1 MDPFVIFGEEA
12 YDNSVNNAR
21 SKDRLSEKVRL
32 NEVKYMGTIQQS
44 LLSIVDGLREL
55 GEMLC
60 NQAMEQQKA
69 QEEFLKYQQ
78 RHFEYMEE
86 RSRQL
91 ALEERERKQQF
102 MEEQEQQQHVYNR
115 IDTVIS
121 DVVSESVAKGLKTII
136 PQEVETIITEQL
148 GPILTEIKSTM
159 SQQHC
164 KDLQHKQHAFNN
176 LKYGDHEGPPPEV
189 MEPVNIMCQESTSHE
204 RCSHFKGRAVN
215 SSFKTHSLPNSHSA
229 SAGSDGTQGYRKLQS
244 SLIDNFEGSGNHWE
258 GWKRNFIFVAEACNW
273 TDKEILLML
282 RTHLKGDA
290 MSAIQYLPDVVLLD
304 WEAILDTLDA
314 RYGSS
319 KASTKN
325 RLRSELYTIS
335 QKDSEEL
342 EAFADRVFAL
352 VVNAYPDYF
361 SQVDLQGY
369 AVDAFLRGCKDQDTS
384 FLCSIVP
391 PKTIMDA
398 VDQVKAI
405 QVLCNRNQI
414 SHVVH
419 SSPFPIRAAG
429 LSPLSMP
436 PSQAYV

>member
-1 MDPFVIFGEEA
+1 MDPFEIFDDESSLDKAGSRES
-12 YDNSVNNAR
+12 DCHN
-21 SKDRLSEKVRL
+21 EKVRM
-32 NEVKYMGTIQQS
+32 NENNYIETIQQS
-44 LLSIVDGLREL
+44 LLSIVDGLHKL
-55 GEMLC
+55 GEMLYS
-60 NQAMEQQKA
+60 QALEQQKA

-78 RHFEYMEE
+78 RCLEFMEE
-86 RSRQL
+86 RDRQMS
-91 ALEERERKQQF
+91 LEEKGI
-102 MEEQEQQQHVYNR
+102 EQLLMVKEQQECNNR
-115 IDTVIS
+115 MNTVLSDVIS
-121 DVVSESVAKGLKTII
+121 DAVTKGLKTII
-136 PQEVETIITEQL
+136 PHKVETIITEQL

-335 QKDSEEL
+335 QKNSEEL
-342 EAFADRVFAL
+342 EAFADRVYAL
-352 VVNAYPDYF
+352 VVNAYPAYF
-361 SQVDLQGY
+361 REVDLQSYMLY
-369 AVDAFLRGCKDQDTS
+369 AVNAFLNGCKDQIAS
-384 FLCSIVP
+384 LLASIVP

-405 QVLCNRNQI
+405 QASSNRNQI

-419 SSPFPIRAAG
+419 SSHFPMRAEG
-429 LSPLSMP
+429 LSPLSMQP
-436 PSQAYV
+436 LQVYA